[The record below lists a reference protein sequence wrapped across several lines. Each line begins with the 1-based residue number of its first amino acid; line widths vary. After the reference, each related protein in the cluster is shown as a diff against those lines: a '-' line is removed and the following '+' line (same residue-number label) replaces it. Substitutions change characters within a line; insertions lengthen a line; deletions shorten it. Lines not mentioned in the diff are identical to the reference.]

1 MPVPSVCVPLG
12 MTTLSHSPFFPN
24 VLCLVPFPMSPPL
37 AKPSIVMPSYPMD
50 LPPTPVIVSEIPLWS
65 LTFLGYHQKSSPVVL
80 IPGLPCPP
88 EGTACRDHYSLLRC
102 VPVPLRWGLL
112 CVPCP
117 ISTTSVYFTF
127 SPERKIWCHIYS
139 NLQPMK
145 ALALLLPWSFLK
157 KKMSYQGRYFS
168 GFNGL
173 KVI

>member
-1 MPVPSVCVPLG
+1 M
-12 MTTLSHSPFFPN
+12 
-24 VLCLVPFPMSPPL
+24 
-37 AKPSIVMPSYPMD
+37 
-50 LPPTPVIVSEIPLWS
+50 PLWY
-65 LTFLGYHQKSSPVVL
+65 LTFLGYHQQSSPVVL

-157 KKMSYQGRYFS
+157 KKCPIKEGIFLDSTVWKLYRWYL
-168 GFNGL
+168 GL
-173 KVI
+173 QKDLFDTTLFVKHNVMGVVNLVLTLPQRLVWDYHL